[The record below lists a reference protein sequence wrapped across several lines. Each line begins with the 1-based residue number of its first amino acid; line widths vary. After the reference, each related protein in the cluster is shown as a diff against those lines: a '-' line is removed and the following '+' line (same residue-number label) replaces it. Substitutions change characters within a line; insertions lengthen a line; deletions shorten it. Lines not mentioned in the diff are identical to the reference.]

1 MREFQERN
9 KVKKR
14 VYSKTVLLGLFL
26 FLILITKG
34 AFSVYA
40 KERDS
45 REEMERILKQ
55 KQELQ
60 ARLDTM
66 NGHNELLKTE
76 AGVEAEIRNKF
87 DVVKQGEGVVVI
99 VDKEIPMIEAD
110 KRGVMKKFWDSVVNV
125 FK

>member
-14 VYSKTVLLGLFL
+14 VYSKTVLFGLFL

-34 AFSVYA
+34 VFSVYA

-60 ARLDTM
+60 VRLDTM

-87 DVVKQGEGVVVI
+87 DVVRQGEEVVVI

>member
-26 FLILITKG
+26 LIILVAKG
-34 AFSVYA
+34 VFGVYA

-45 REEMERILKQ
+45 REEMHRVLKQ
-55 KQELQ
+55 KHELQ

-66 NGHNELLKTE
+66 NGHNDLLKTE
-76 AGVEAEIRNKF
+76 AGIEAEIRNKF
-87 DVVKQGEGVVVI
+87 DVVKQGEGVIVI

-110 KRGVMKKFWDSVVNV
+110 KRGVIKKFWDSVVNV